1 MLDTA
6 LSAEATEGM
15 RMAPTP
21 FGRVCTVAGRMGKAL
36 WEHRRENI
44 SAALE
49 PWEDDSDGD

>member
-6 LSAEATEGM
+6 LSGEATEGM
-15 RMAPTP
+15 RMEPTP

-36 WEHRRENI
+36 WEHRREII